1 MFSCYNI
8 IVEIWAIFWIFM
20 DFELEG
26 AVEMKYDIA
35 VIGAGV
41 VGSLITRELAK
52 YNLKVALLEKAND
65 CAMGATKANSAIV
78 HAGFDAKPGT
88 LKAKLNVR
96 GVELMKTTCEELNV
110 PLKNIGAFVVAFS
123 EEQIPHLEE
132 LLERGKK
139 NGVPNLSIVRRDEL
153 LKMERNIGD
162 EVVAALHAP
171 TSSIVCPYELTI
183 AGVENAVTNGAEF
196 LRNCEVKS
204 IKQNS
209 DSFILDTTLGEIEA
223 TYVINA
229 AGVNS
234 GKVAK
239 MIGDNSIEIKPRRG
253 DYYLLDK
260 SQGALA
266 FSTIFQCPT
275 EKGKGVLVSPTV
287 DGNLIVGPSAIDN
300 DDGENVDTTAEGLDK
315 VYGSAIKSIPAVSLR
330 NAITSFSGNRAHC
343 TADDFVIG
351 SSEVNKN
358 FINVAGIESPG
369 LSSAPAIA
377 EMVLEMVLSLAGDV
391 EKKSNFNPNRPA
403 PVRFREM
410 TSSQRAKL
418 VEKNK
423 AYGRIVCRCET
434 ITEGEIIDA
443 IHAPA
448 GARDV
453 DGVKRRTRAG
463 MGRCQGGFCGSKVV
477 EILAREL
484 NVPVNSITKFGGES
498 KIIYEKTK

>member
-1 MFSCYNI
+1 
-8 IVEIWAIFWIFM
+8 
-20 DFELEG
+20 
-26 AVEMKYDIA
+26 MKYDVA

-41 VGSLITRELAK
+41 VGSLITRELSK
-52 YNLKVALLEKAND
+52 YNIKVALLERCND

-96 GVELMKTTCEELNV
+96 GVELMKKFCKELNV
-110 PLKNIGAFVVAFS
+110 PLKNNGALVVAFS
-123 EEQIPHLEE
+123 DDEMPHLEE
-132 LLERGKK
+132 LLKRGEE
-139 NGVPNLSIVRRDEL
+139 NGVPGLHIVNREEL
-153 LKMERNIGD
+153 KQLEPNIGD
-162 EVVAALHAP
+162 TAVGALVAP

-196 LRNCEVKS
+196 IRNCEVTGIRS
-204 IKQNS
+204 EN
-209 DSFILDTTLGEIEA
+209 DGFALDTTAGEITA
-223 TYVINA
+223 KYVINA
-229 AGVNS
+229 AGVHS

-239 MIGDNSIEIKPRRG
+239 LIGDDSIEIIVRHG

-260 SQGALA
+260 SQGNLA
-266 FSTIFQCPT
+266 NHTIFQCPT
-275 EKGKGVLVSPTV
+275 KMGKGVLVSPTV
-287 DGNLIVGPSAIDN
+287 DGNLIVGPSASDI
-300 DDGENVDTTAEGLDK
+300 DDGNDVATTATGLSGI
-315 VYGSAIKSIPAVSLR
+315 YNAAIKSVPAVSLR
-330 NAITSFSGNRAHC
+330 NAITSFSGNRAHP
-343 TADDFVIG
+343 TTDDFVIG
-351 SSEVNKN
+351 SSAKNKN

-377 EMVLEMVLSLAGDV
+377 EMVEDIMIELIGGMD
-391 EKKSNFNPNRPA
+391 KKDNFDPIRPE
-403 PVRFREM
+403 PVRFRHMSTEE
-410 TSSQRAKL
+410 RAKL
-418 VEKNK
+418 IEKNK

-434 ITEGEIIDA
+434 ITEGEILDA

-484 NVPVNSITKFGGES
+484 GVPMNEITKFGGES
-498 KIIYEKTK
+498 KIMYDRTK